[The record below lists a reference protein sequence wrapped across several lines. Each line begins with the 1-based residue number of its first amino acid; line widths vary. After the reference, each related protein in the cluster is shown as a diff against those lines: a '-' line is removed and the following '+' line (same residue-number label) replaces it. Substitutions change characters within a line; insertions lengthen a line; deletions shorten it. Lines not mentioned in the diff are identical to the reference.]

1 MDEKKLHDHEHEHEH
16 DCDCGCCGG
25 EEEDIV
31 ELFDESGKAY
41 KFAHVGGTQFD
52 GKWYVFFLPAE
63 EIEGLDDQS
72 VVIFEAGEEN
82 EDGSADLKP
91 VSDEA
96 LLEKVYEQ
104 FCNEMDE
111 QAASAE
117 AAELDG
123 CDCEDCDC
131 DEDCDNCTCEDD
143 CDTCG
148 CKNDKG
154 ENE

>member
-1 MDEKKLHDHEHEHEH
+1 MDEKLHEHEHNHEHVHEHDH
-16 DCDCGCCGG
+16 DCDCGCCGED
-25 EEEDIV
+25 EEEIV

-41 KFAHVGGTQFD
+41 KFAHIGGTQFD
-52 GKWYVFFLPAE
+52 DKWYVFFLPAE

-111 QAASAE
+111 QAAAAE
-117 AAELDG
+117 AAEVDG
-123 CDCEDCDC
+123 CDCEECESCDAESC
-131 DEDCDNCTCEDD
+131 DD
-143 CDTCG
+143 CE
-148 CKNDKG
+148 KNNK
-154 ENE
+154 

>member
-1 MDEKKLHDHEHEHEH
+1 MEEKKLHEHEHEH
-16 DCDCGCCGG
+16 DCACGCCGEHDHDCDCG
-25 EEEDIV
+25 CEDEEEIV

-41 KFAHVGGTQFD
+41 KFAHIGGTQFD
-52 GKWYVFFLPAE
+52 DKWYVFFLPAE
-63 EIEGLDDQS
+63 DIEGLDSES

-91 VSDEA
+91 VADEA

-111 QAASAE
+111 RAASEE

-123 CDCEDCDC
+123 CDCGCE
-131 DEDCDNCTCEDD
+131 DEDE
-143 CDTCG
+143 
-148 CKNDKG
+148 
-154 ENE
+154 E